1 MKRTLSFLLPAAA
14 MLLAACGG
22 ANDRPAF
29 PDFQEMAD
37 PAAAFA
43 DWSAAGDT
51 PCASFVTTDRRF
63 GKSQLPDVE
72 PRTACRLTAWRGER
86 VSAQLLVWSAQPV
99 ERLVCTA
106 GVLTSDEGRLPES
119 AVRTRFVRYVMSD
132 EFACGCC
139 KRKPQDFA
147 AVLTADMLDD
157 RPSMALEACTVRPV
171 WITVDVPQDAAP
183 GLYRTPVTVACDGDE
198 QRLELEV
205 EITGRTLPAPSEWRY
220 HLDLWQHPAAVARVE
235 GTEMWSD
242 AHFEALRP
250 VMKPLADAGQKVVTA
265 TLNKDPWNNQCYD
278 AYADMIVWTK
288 GADGAWTY
296 DYAAFDR
303 WVEFME
309 GLGVDKQ
316 INCYSMLPWNNMLHY
331 RDAAT
336 GEWVDV
342 KAEPGQ
348 PAFDEMW
355 RPFLADFVRHLEEK
369 GWLAKTCI
377 AMDER
382 SPEQMEIAVAFL
394 AEHAP
399 QLGIALADN
408 HDSYK
413 RYPQLHDICVSAR
426 QEVAPEDIAARR
438 AAGVGEPLNV
448 IACENGIRA
457 TSQLREEVYKHL
469 SAEEAA
475 WCDAHVGFADCSVDR
490 IVPPVRSENPIDVV
504 VENFYE
510 WNVEEKS
517 FVGGA
522 PHIEGM
528 NLADNLLAYIE
539 RKLFTLNTGHAI
551 TAYLGRM
558 KGLATID
565 ESIADPS
572 IFAIV
577 KEAMQQSGQALV
589 EKFGFDRDAHF
600 KYIDKII
607 GRFKNP
613 YLKDDVTRVGRE
625 PLRKLSSTDRL
636 VKPMMTAREY
646 GLPCDKLLLGIGAAL
661 HYNNP
666 EDPQSVKMQELIAA
680 KGLRQ
685 AVSEITSIPAT
696 DPVIEEIAAAT
707 AEVEKRIR

>member
-22 ANDRPAF
+22 ANDRPSF

-147 AVLTADMLDD
+147 AVLTADMLDE

-198 QRLELEV
+198 QRLELAVEV
-205 EITGRTLPAPSEWRY
+205 TGRTLPAPSEWRY

-316 INCYSMLPWNNMLHY
+316 INCYSMLP
-331 RDAAT
+331 
-336 GEWVDV
+336 
-342 KAEPGQ
+342 
-348 PAFDEMW
+348 
-355 RPFLADFVRHLEEK
+355 
-369 GWLAKTCI
+369 
-377 AMDER
+377 
-382 SPEQMEIAVAFL
+382 
-394 AEHAP
+394 
-399 QLGIALADN
+399 
-408 HDSYK
+408 
-413 RYPQLHDICVSAR
+413 
-426 QEVAPEDIAARR
+426 
-438 AAGVGEPLNV
+438 
-448 IACENGIRA
+448 
-457 TSQLREEVYKHL
+457 
-469 SAEEAA
+469 
-475 WCDAHVGFADCSVDR
+475 
-490 IVPPVRSENPIDVV
+490 
-504 VENFYE
+504 
-510 WNVEEKS
+510 
-517 FVGGA
+517 
-522 PHIEGM
+522 
-528 NLADNLLAYIE
+528 
-539 RKLFTLNTGHAI
+539 
-551 TAYLGRM
+551 
-558 KGLATID
+558 
-565 ESIADPS
+565 
-572 IFAIV
+572 
-577 KEAMQQSGQALV
+577 
-589 EKFGFDRDAHF
+589 
-600 KYIDKII
+600 
-607 GRFKNP
+607 
-613 YLKDDVTRVGRE
+613 
-625 PLRKLSSTDRL
+625 
-636 VKPMMTAREY
+636 
-646 GLPCDKLLLGIGAAL
+646 
-661 HYNNP
+661 
-666 EDPQSVKMQELIAA
+666 
-680 KGLRQ
+680 
-685 AVSEITSIPAT
+685 
-696 DPVIEEIAAAT
+696 
-707 AEVEKRIR
+707 

>member
-22 ANDRPAF
+22 ANDRPSF

-72 PRTACRLTAWRGER
+72 PRTACRLMAWRGER

-99 ERLVCTA
+99 ERLE
-106 GVLTSDEGRLPES
+106 L
-119 AVRTRFVRYVMSD
+119 AV
-132 EFACGCC
+132 
-139 KRKPQDFA
+139 
-147 AVLTADMLDD
+147 
-157 RPSMALEACTVRPV
+157 
-171 WITVDVPQDAAP
+171 
-183 GLYRTPVTVACDGDE
+183 
-198 QRLELEV
+198 EV
-205 EITGRTLPAPSEWRY
+205 TGRTLPAPSEWRY

-382 SPEQMEIAVAFL
+382 SPEQMEIAVTFL

-438 AAGVGEPLNV
+438 AAGQVTTYYVCCSHRYPNMFTFSDPAEATVAAWYAVANGYDGFLRWAYNSWTEDPLRDSRFRTWPAGDTYVVYPGGRSSIRFERLREGIQDAEKIRILRAEAGRGNSAGADEKRARLEAV
-448 IACENGIRA
+448 IAP
-457 TSQLREEVYKHL
+457 
-469 SAEEAA
+469 
-475 WCDAHVGFADCSVDR
+475 FAS
-490 IVPPVRSENPIDVV
+490 
-504 VENFYE
+504 
-510 WNVEEKS
+510 
-517 FVGGA
+517 
-522 PHIEGM
+522 
-528 NLADNLLAYIE
+528 
-539 RKLFTLNTGHAI
+539 
-551 TAYLGRM
+551 
-558 KGLATID
+558 
-565 ESIADPS
+565 
-572 IFAIV
+572 
-577 KEAMQQSGQALV
+577 
-589 EKFGFDRDAHF
+589 
-600 KYIDKII
+600 
-607 GRFKNP
+607 
-613 YLKDDVTRVGRE
+613 RE
-625 PLRKLSSTDRL
+625 PAADLHERL
-636 VKPMMTAREY
+636 AEAKRV
-646 GLPCDKLLLGIGAAL
+646 L
-661 HYNNP
+661 N
-666 EDPQSVKMQELIAA
+666 EL
-680 KGLRQ
+680 
-685 AVSEITSIPAT
+685 
-696 DPVIEEIAAAT
+696 
-707 AEVEKRIR
+707 